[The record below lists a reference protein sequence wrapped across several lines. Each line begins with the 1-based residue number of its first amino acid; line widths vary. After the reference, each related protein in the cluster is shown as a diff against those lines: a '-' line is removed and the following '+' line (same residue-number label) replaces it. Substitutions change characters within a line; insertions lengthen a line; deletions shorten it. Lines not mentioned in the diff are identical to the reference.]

1 MSTLKTKLNHFVFF
15 LLFIQ
20 ITLIY
25 NQFVKIPFVG
35 HNFFIEIHLILG
47 ENKYNEIVPLNFY
60 NPYTWISNYYL
71 KNTNFFA
78 LKQFGNN
85 RITIGKENLTGF
97 IYEDVVSFKDSSTS
111 FDWMF
116 YTSNITSYYSKDAG
130 IGLAYTYKGNNI
142 DEFSIAFQLKKKQL
156 TDKAEF
162 SIVCE
167 NDYHYH
173 GSLYFG
179 SIPYDLIKNSY
190 KTSCRVSNNGNDQFW
205 KCDLNNLIIR
215 TDDNQRVFKYNLIKN
230 HNQIIWNSVS
240 NYNYIPLPVFDLF
253 TQFFDIGNEKQENS
267 QCSVRNIQQKKV
279 IECSK
284 STNSAQYKNVELVLK
299 IDRTNFI
306 LNYTDIFECPEN
318 KLTCL
323 CLYAYD
329 STLNDND
336 NFYFSYA
343 FFHKYI
349 TTFDYENKQIVFYSK
364 TPFSNMGTNNQ
375 TIIISLSFC
384 NFILLI
390 FGCILVLFNTKNKHN
405 I

>member
-1 MSTLKTKLNHFVFF
+1 M
-15 LLFIQ
+15 
-20 ITLIY
+20 
-25 NQFVKIPFVG
+25 
-35 HNFFIEIHLILG
+35 
-47 ENKYNEIVPLNFY
+47 
-60 NPYTWISNYYL
+60 
-71 KNTNFFA
+71 
-78 LKQFGNN
+78 
-85 RITIGKENLTGF
+85 
-97 IYEDVVSFKDSSTS
+97 
-111 FDWMF
+111 
-116 YTSNITSYYSKDAG
+116 
-130 IGLAYTYKGNNI
+130 
-142 DEFSIAFQLKKKQL
+142 
-156 TDKAEF
+156 
-162 SIVCE
+162 
-167 NDYHYH
+167 
-173 GSLYFG
+173 
-179 SIPYDLIKNSY
+179 
-190 KTSCRVSNNGNDQFW
+190 
-205 KCDLNNLIIR
+205 
-215 TDDNQRVFKYNLIKN
+215 
-230 HNQIIWNSVS
+230 
-240 NYNYIPLPVFDLF
+240 FDLF

-329 STLNDND
+329 STLNDHD

-390 FGCILVLFNTKNKHN
+390 FGCILVIFKTKNKHN